1 MKIINSKK
9 SKLTRKQYFMIL
21 GTMVASLSFTAPVL
35 SIKALAAEDEEVLFE
50 DQEDDYKTEDIK
62 EDDVVQDN
70 TVVESESAK
79 EETKH
84 EEQKQEEEN
93 KNDGGSCVTPD
104 KGYDEKAG
112 ENWDPEIKTE
122 SEKKHRKPV
131 APPLAEFIPRTP
143 ETTPEELL
151 KYPEPN
157 PTQETRQVPQQPTP
171 ASTPAPAP
179 APKTGDITM
188 NELYALLAG
197 LAVGANTIG
206 MVAGKVA
213 KNIRR
218 KR

>member
-9 SKLTRKQYFMIL
+9 SKLTRKQYFMLL

-50 DQEDDYKTEDIK
+50 DQEDDYNTEDIK

-70 TVVESESAK
+70 TVVESEPAK
-79 EETKH
+79 EETKQ
-84 EEQKQEEEN
+84 EEQKQEEN

-131 APPLAEFIPRTP
+131 APPLAEFVPRTP
-143 ETTPEELL
+143 TETPEDLL
-151 KYPEPN
+151 KPVPN

-171 ASTPAPAP
+171 AQAPAPAP